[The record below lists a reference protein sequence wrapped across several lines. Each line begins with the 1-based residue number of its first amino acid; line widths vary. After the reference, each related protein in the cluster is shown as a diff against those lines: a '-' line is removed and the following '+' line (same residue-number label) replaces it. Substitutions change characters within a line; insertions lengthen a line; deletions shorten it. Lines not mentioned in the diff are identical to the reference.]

1 VQGPVTTTI
10 QPPATPGGPVV
21 VTQPQQPQVLVGV
34 PTTYSDYRALLD
46 KRGEL
51 SSQLQSAAGRRNE
64 LAEQLKTADP
74 AARAG
79 IQARLKVLDDRIVK
93 LETEIDRTGDL
104 VANTPPQVTRATR
117 TTSTSAPSFP
127 DRLGREIVPITAI
140 LSVFVLAPMA
150 IAMARLIWRRSATSE
165 RPSLAD
171 PATQRQLEQ
180 MQQSIDAIAIE
191 VERISESQRFVAKV
205 MSDRSIASGGAEP
218 VRMGLQSAVPAERR

>member
-1 VQGPVTTTI
+1 MVVGNPVQQVTTI
-10 QPPATPGGPVV
+10 SPPATPGGPVV
-21 VTQPQQPQVLVGV
+21 VTTTQPLVGV
-34 PTTYSDYRALLD
+34 PTTYAEYRALMD

-51 SSQLQSAAGRRNE
+51 SSQLQSAAGRRND

-79 IQARLKVLDDRIVK
+79 LQARMKVLDDRIVK

-104 VANTPPQVTRATR
+104 VANTPPLVMRS
-117 TTSTSAPSFP
+117 TSTGAPSFP

-150 IAMARLIWRRSATSE
+150 IAMARLIWRRAAAPTHSTIDTA
-165 RPSLAD
+165 A
-171 PATQRQLEQ
+171 QRQLEQ

-191 VERISESQRFVAKV
+191 VERISESQRFVAK
-205 MSDRSIASGGAEP
+205 MMNDRSLNGGAAEP
-218 VRMGLQSAVPAERR
+218 VRGGLHAAVPAERG